1 MNTADYLLIAL
12 LVISAI
18 VGVMRGFLREAIA
31 LTAWL
36 IGVLAAW
43 HFGPLLEPH
52 LGGLLAGPQVRPWV
66 ARAVLLVG
74 ILLLG
79 AAVGALVVYFVRLSI
94 FSGMD
99 RLLGFVFGL
108 LRGLVMLGV
117 LVIFCQTLRLD
128 GERWWH
134 KSLLVPYGEDIASVL
149 RSVLGEESKGRR
161 AYSVLNTVNR

>member
-18 VGVMRGFLREAIA
+18 VGVMRGFQREAIA

-79 AAVGALVVYFVRLSI
+79 AAVGALVVHFVRLSI

-149 RSVLGEESKGRR
+149 RSVLGEELKGRR

>member
-108 LRGLVMLGV
+108 LRGLIVLGV

-134 KSLLVPYGEDIASVL
+134 KSLLIPYGESIASAL
-149 RSVLGEESKGRR
+149 RSLLGEEPRARR
-161 AYSVLNTVNR
+161 AYSVLNTEDR

>member
-149 RSVLGEESKGRR
+149 RSVLGEELKGRR